1 MEHTAEKRAGIHPVV
16 LWARYAYLFVAWL
29 FVLWV
34 IIQFFL
40 IGLSFFT
47 TLGFE
52 PHIEFGHTFSIV
64 IGLLVLVSIVA
75 RLPLRMIGLTALLFI
90 LYGLQ
95 YVFANVALGNPG
107 LGWVFAFHPVNALAI
122 FWVGLLLARRA
133 RRFLPGPLGSM
144 PGAKPPAAQVPTGA
158 EA

>member
-1 MEHTAEKRAGIHPVV
+1 MEHTTERHADLHPVV

-52 PHIEFGHTFSIV
+52 PHIEFGHTFGIV
-64 IGLLVLVSIVA
+64 LVLLVLAALVA
-75 RLPLRMIGLTALLFI
+75 RLPLRMIGLTVLLFI

-107 LGWVFAFHPVNALAI
+107 LGWVFAFHPVNALAM
-122 FWVGLLLARRA
+122 FWVGLLVARRA

-144 PGAKPPAAQVPTGA
+144 PRAEPTAAQVPTSS
-158 EA
+158 